1 MNVDG
6 KKILMLGGGGGG
18 GDTAEDTHTHTDLPS
33 HNAGAILSVTSQTSA
48 LS

>member
-18 GDTAEDTHTHTDLPS
+18 DTAEDTHTHRSPLP
-33 HNAGAILSVTSQTSA
+33 
-48 LS
+48 